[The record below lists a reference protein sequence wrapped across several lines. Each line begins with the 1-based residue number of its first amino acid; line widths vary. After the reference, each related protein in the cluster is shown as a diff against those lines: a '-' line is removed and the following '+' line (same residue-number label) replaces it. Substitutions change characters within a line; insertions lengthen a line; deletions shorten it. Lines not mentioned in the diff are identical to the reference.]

1 MEELEEI
8 RRKLVNLKMQN
19 DVASVG
25 AYPNS
30 GCYKWK
36 LVP

>member
-1 MEELEEI
+1 MLCKPWAMRTI
-8 RRKLVNLKMQN
+8 LG

-30 GCYKWK
+30 ECYKWK